1 MTLSHNIPIFIDK
14 YQKEK
19 KNNFPAIT
27 FNNSITKILNELN
40 NISQDEY

>member
-14 YQKEK
+14 YQKE